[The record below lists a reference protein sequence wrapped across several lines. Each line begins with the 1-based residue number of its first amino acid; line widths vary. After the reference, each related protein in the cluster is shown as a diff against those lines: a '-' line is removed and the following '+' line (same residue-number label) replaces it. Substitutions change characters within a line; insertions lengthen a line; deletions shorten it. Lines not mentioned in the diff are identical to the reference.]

1 MSPAS
6 ETFVIFSPP
15 TSIVPTNLVTDS
27 DKLPEISRQF
37 PTTQSTQFYN
47 SLIIN
52 NRGGRQQSWRIKAE
66 EAEPAETA
74 IKSQLQA
81 QEGRPVKSM
90 DLANN
95 RGLNLLLNFLLIVM
109 VLVLVFILVKLM

>member
-66 EAEPAETA
+66 APQRFFKT
-74 IKSQLQA
+74 KK
-81 QEGRPVKSM
+81 R
-90 DLANN
+90 
-95 RGLNLLLNFLLIVM
+95 R
-109 VLVLVFILVKLM
+109 